1 MVVVMFYHIT
11 RSSLEQT
18 ASNLLTR
25 ALGAGWHVM
34 LRGTETARLD
44 QLDQALW
51 LGPEDGF
58 LPHGREGGAHD
69 VLQPILLGT
78 GPIANDAR
86 ALMLIDG
93 AEFTQEEAAALERV
107 WILFDGQ
114 DEAAVIK
121 ARTQWKAVSAAGL
134 KAQYWSE
141 EEGSW
146 AKKAETQDP
155 PPKA

>member
-1 MVVVMFYHIT
+1 MAVVMFYHIT
-11 RSSLEQT
+11 RSTLEQT

-34 LRGTETARLD
+34 LRGTLAERLD

-58 LPHGREGGAHD
+58 LPHGREGGPQDA
-69 VLQPILLGT
+69 LQPILLGT
-78 GPIANDAR
+78 GPIANDAK
-86 ALMLIDG
+86 ALMMIDG
-93 AEFTQEEAAALERV
+93 AEFTPQEAEALERV

-114 DEAAVIK
+114 DEAAVMK
-121 ARTQWKAVSAAGL
+121 ARTQWKAVSGAGL
-134 KAQYWSE
+134 AAQYWSE

-146 AKKAETQDP
+146 TKKAETQGTP
-155 PPKA
+155 AKS